1 MLDSNGKVLVRRT
14 VLSNDRSHTW
24 GYFEATLDLPS
35 FSGKADLKVG
45 NEIAHNS
52 SFEGTKIP
60 VWASQ

>member
-1 MLDSNGKVLVRRT
+1 LLDSNGKVLMRRT
-14 VLSNDRSHTW
+14 VLSNDGSHTW

-35 FSGKADLKVG
+35 FSGKAELKVG
-45 NEIAHNS
+45 TESTHNG